1 MIKQYY
7 HFFEKQVIIAMTSS
21 KEQQTVP
28 LNYAPIVFYK
38 TENGQTV
45 LDVQLRDET
54 VWLNQAQMTELFQR
68 NKYTV
73 SEHIR
78 YVFKEGEL
86 VEDAVVRNFRT
97 TAYEVEK

>member
-28 LNYAPIVFYK
+28 LNYAPIVF
-38 TENGQTV
+38 TV

-78 YVFKEGEL
+78 
-86 VEDAVVRNFRT
+86 
-97 TAYEVEK
+97 